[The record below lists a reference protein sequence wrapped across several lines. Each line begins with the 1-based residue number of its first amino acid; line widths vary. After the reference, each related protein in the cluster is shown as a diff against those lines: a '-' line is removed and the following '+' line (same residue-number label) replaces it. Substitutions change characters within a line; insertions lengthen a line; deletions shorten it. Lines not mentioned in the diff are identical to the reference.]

1 MPKIKTYDLIVIGSG
16 PAGEKAAVK
25 AAYFGK
31 KVALIEKSPDTG
43 GAGVQTGTLPSK
55 TLKETALYF
64 SRVYEKH
71 IFESTEKHSA
81 HTKYKQFTYRRDIVR
96 NDMQKEVDNNLIRH
110 KVDVYTGFA
119 SFIDAHKIQIKGTG
133 DIIIYGKYIIIAT
146 GSYPMNPS
154 EIPFD
159 GKRILDSDTIL
170 KIKRFPKSLCV
181 IGAGVI
187 GCEYATIY
195 AAMGVKVYLVNNR
208 DKILPFLDME
218 IAEALVKHMNEQGIE
233 ILFNTSITNY
243 SKPKKASDSIQ
254 MTLRNGEILESDMV
268 LYAAGRCGN
277 TKGLNCD
284 KAGIITGDRE
294 AIPVNEFYVTNIPHI
309 YAVGDVIGFPALAS
323 TSMDQGRSAI
333 SHMFGTNDLDCVQKI
348 FPYGIYTVPEVSMVG
363 MTEQEVLSKGIK
375 YNTGVSCV
383 SDIARGKIQG
393 SPDNG
398 FLKLVFD
405 SESKVILGVHI
416 IGRIATELIHYG
428 MTLVQDKKTL
438 DQMIATVFNYPTF
451 HDLYKYAAYDGLG
464 NLSGKNIKNPVK
476 GKIVFTY
483 TCNKL

>member
-1 MPKIKTYDLIVIGSG
+1 MQKNNIYDLIVIGSG

-31 KVALIEKSPDTG
+31 KVAMIERSKNAG

-55 TLKETALYF
+55 ALKETALYF
-64 SRVYEKH
+64 SRVYEKQ
-71 IFESTEKHSA
+71 IFEQSA
-81 HTKYKQFTYRRDIVR
+81 VRLRKTKYEQFTYRRDIAR
-96 NDMQKEVDNNLIRH
+96 KDMQKEVENNFIRH
-110 KVDVYTGFA
+110 NVDVYTGFG
-119 SFIDAHKIQIKGTG
+119 SFLDGHKIIVKGEEE
-133 DIIIYGKYIIIAT
+133 IIIEGKNILIAT
-146 GSYPMNPS
+146 GSYPVNPP

-159 GKRILDSDTIL
+159 GKRIHDSDTIL
-170 KIKRFPKSLCV
+170 KLKRFPKSLCV

-195 AAMGVKVYLVNNR
+195 AAMGVKVYLINNR
-208 DKILPFLDME
+208 DKILPFLDSD
-218 IAEALVKHMNEQGIE
+218 IAGALVTQMTGQGIE
-233 ILFNTSITNY
+233 ILFNTSIIKY
-243 SKPKKASDSIQ
+243 IIPRKEKDLIKMS
-254 MTLRNGEILESDMV
+254 LRTGEELETDMV
-268 LYAAGRCGN
+268 LYAAGRSGN
-277 TKGLNCD
+277 IAGLNCEN
-284 KAGIITGDRE
+284 ACIETGARE
-294 AIPVNEFYVTNIPHI
+294 TILVDENFRTNIPHI

-323 TSMDQGRSAI
+323 TSMDQGRVAI
-333 SHMFGTNDLDCVQKI
+333 AHMYDTHDLDSVQKI

-363 MTEQEVLSKGIK
+363 MTEQEAKEKGISC
-375 YNTGVSCV
+375 NTGISRVR
-383 SDIARGKIQG
+383 DIARGKILG

-405 SESKVILGVHI
+405 NDTKIILGVHI

-464 NLSGKNIKNPVK
+464 NRSGKNIKNP
-476 GKIVFTY
+476 GR
-483 TCNKL
+483 

>member
-1 MPKIKTYDLIVIGSG
+1 MQENKSYDLIVIGSG

-31 KVALIEKSPDTG
+31 KVALIEKSQNAG

-55 TLKETALYF
+55 ALKETALYF
-64 SRVYEKH
+64 SRVYEKQ
-71 IFESTEKHSA
+71 IFEQSEIRLRNTKHE
-81 HTKYKQFTYRRDIVR
+81 QFTYRRDVAR
-96 NDMQKEVDNNLIRH
+96 TDMQQEVENNLQRH
-110 KVDVYTGFA
+110 KVDVYTGIG
-119 SFIDAHKIQIKGTG
+119 SFIDDHHISIKGEEG
-133 DIIIYGKYIIIAT
+133 IIIEGKNILIAT
-146 GSYPMNPS
+146 GSYPVNPS
-154 EIPFD
+154 DIPFD
-159 GKRILDSDTIL
+159 GVRIHDSDTIL

-195 AAMGVKVYLVNNR
+195 AAMGVKVYLINNR
-208 DKILPFLDME
+208 DKILPFLDSE
-218 IAEALVKHMNEQGIE
+218 IAQALVSQMNGQGVE
-233 ILFNTSITNY
+233 ILFNTSIIKY
-243 SKPKKASDSIQ
+243 VKPNKQKELIKL
-254 MTLRNGEILESDMV
+254 TLRTGEELESDMV
-268 LYAAGRCGN
+268 LYAAGRSGN
-277 TKGLNCD
+277 IAELNCE
-284 KAGIITGDRE
+284 KAGIQTGPRE
-294 AIPVNEFYVTNIPHI
+294 TIIVDQNFRTNVPHI

-323 TSMDQGRSAI
+323 TSMDQGRVAI
-333 SHMFGTNDLDCVQKI
+333 AYMFDTKDMDCVQKI

-363 MTEQEVLSKGIK
+363 MTEEEARSKGINC
-375 YNTGVSCV
+375 NTGISRVR
-383 SDIARGKIQG
+383 DIARGKILG

-405 SESKVILGVHI
+405 NDSKVVLGVHI

-464 NLSGKNIKNPVK
+464 NRSGKNIKNPSR
-476 GKIVFTY
+476 
-483 TCNKL
+483 

>member
-1 MPKIKTYDLIVIGSG
+1 MSEIKTYDLIVIGSG

-31 KVALIEKSPDTG
+31 KVALIEKSHYTG

-71 IFESTEKHSA
+71 IFESTEKHSS

-96 NDMQKEVDNNLIRH
+96 NDMQEEVDNNFIRH
-110 KVDVYTGFA
+110 KVDVFTGIA
-119 SFIDAHKIQIKGTG
+119 SFIDDHRILIKGENE
-133 DIIIYGKYIIIAT
+133 IVINGKYILIAT
-146 GSYPMNPS
+146 GSYPVNPP

-159 GKRILDSDTIL
+159 GKRILDSDSIL

-208 DKILPFLDME
+208 DKILPFLDSE
-218 IAEALVKHMNEQGIE
+218 IADALVNQMKIHGIE

-243 SKPKKASDSIQ
+243 SKPKKGKDPIHL
-254 MTLRNGEILESDMV
+254 TLKNGEELETDMV
-268 LYAAGRCGN
+268 LYAAGRSGN
-277 TKGLNCD
+277 TKELNCS
-284 KAGIITGDRE
+284 KAGIVMGDRE
-294 AIPVNEFYVTNIPHI
+294 AILVNEYYVTNIPHI

-323 TSMDQGRSAI
+323 TSMDQGRVAI
-333 SHMFGTNDLDCVQKI
+333 SHMFGTNDLDFVQKV

-363 MTEQEVLSKGIK
+363 MTEQEAVSKGIK
-375 YNTGVSCV
+375 YNTGISSVCN
-383 SDIARGKIQG
+383 IARGKIQG

-405 SESKVILGVHI
+405 CDSKVVLGVHI

-428 MTLVQDKKTL
+428 MTLVQDSKTL

-464 NLSGKNIKNPVK
+464 NLSGKNIKNPQK
-476 GKIVFTY
+476 GKITV
-483 TCNKL
+483 N